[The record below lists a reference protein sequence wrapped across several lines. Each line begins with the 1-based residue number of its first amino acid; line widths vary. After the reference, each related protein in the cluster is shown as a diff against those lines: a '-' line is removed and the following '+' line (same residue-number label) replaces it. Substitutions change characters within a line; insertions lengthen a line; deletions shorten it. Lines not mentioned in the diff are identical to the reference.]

1 MSQDEAARNDA
12 ANEQHADGAPPP
24 PPRDERPRPQY
35 GEYAP
40 EGWTWQP
47 ADQPADA
54 TAAAPHAAP
63 PPPPPMPA
71 HAQGGGPAGAGTT
84 TAAAAAPR
92 NVDRFFTILL
102 LAVGALG
109 AWNTSVSLHQ
119 LPGAIQTVYSQQ
131 GVGTYTPQEWLP
143 TLALLGTVFMLALYA
158 AVLGWAIARIRARKV
173 AFWVPLAGGAVAV
186 LATMVLTSVV
196 FLTDPT
202 FQSYLDRMAG
212 G

>member
-12 ANEQHADGAPPP
+12 ANGQGSDGAPP

-40 EGWTWQP
+40 EGWSWRP
-47 ADQPADA
+47 ADQSADA
-54 TAAAPHAAP
+54 AAGAPRAAAP
-63 PPPPPMPA
+63 PPPAMPA
-71 HAQGGGPAGAGTT
+71 HAQGPGPAGAG
-84 TAAAAAPR
+84 AAAATAPR

-131 GVGTYTPQEWLP
+131 GVGSYTPQEWLP
-143 TLALLGTVFMLALYA
+143 TLALIGTVFMLALYA
-158 AVLGWAIARIRARKV
+158 AVLIWAIARLRARKV

-186 LATMVLTSVV
+186 LATMVLTSIV
-196 FLTDPT
+196 FVTDPT
-202 FQSYLDRMAG
+202 FQSYLDRMSAG
-212 G
+212 

>member
-12 ANEQHADGAPPP
+12 ADGRGAESAPPP

-40 EGWTWQP
+40 EGWSWQP
-47 ADQPADA
+47 ADQPD
-54 TAAAPHAAP
+54 AAAAAAQAAP

-71 HAQGGGPAGAGTT
+71 HAPGPGPAGTGA
-84 TAAAAAPR
+84 TAAATAAPR

-102 LAVGALG
+102 LAVGAIG

-119 LPGAIQTVYSQQ
+119 LPGAVQTVYSQQ
-131 GVGTYTPQEWLP
+131 GVGTYTPQDWLP
-143 TLALLGTVFMLALYA
+143 TLALIGTVFMLALYA
-158 AVLGWAIARIRARKV
+158 AVLGWSIARIRARKV

-186 LATMVLTSVV
+186 LSTMVLTSIV